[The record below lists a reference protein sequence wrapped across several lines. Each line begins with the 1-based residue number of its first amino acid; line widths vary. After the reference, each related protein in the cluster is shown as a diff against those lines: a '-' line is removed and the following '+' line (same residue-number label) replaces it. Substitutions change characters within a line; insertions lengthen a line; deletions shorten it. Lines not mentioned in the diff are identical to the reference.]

1 MHRLIKSSLPVLIL
15 GLLVG
20 CFALGSTP
28 VGADG
33 ETDVEARKAK
43 ILANLTLQ
51 FPQLKDMSPT
61 MGELNATDFEGL
73 DEGSF
78 VVRGQPQKFL
88 VSSDDTKLYLVQGQ
102 AIDVSRGADEIA
114 AEVAKREEEERKEA
128 SERSAKLSEAV
139 AGEPTRG
146 NTDAAV
152 TIIEFSDFQCPYC
165 SRGAAT
171 VDELLAKYPNDV
183 KFVFKHFPLDFH
195 PWAKPA
201 SIAAICAGNQDHD
214 AFWTLHDKYFEHQK
228 ELTLQN
234 VVTKSKEYLAGSS
247 IDMDAWGTCA
257 GDKESAEYKSAAQQV
272 DADLALGKSLGV
284 SGTPG
289 FFVNG
294 TFLNG
299 AQPASA
305 FEPLIQQAT
314 KAES

>member
-1 MHRLIKSSLPVLIL
+1 MQRLIKSSLPVLIL

-51 FPQLKDMSPT
+51 FPQLKDMAPT
-61 MGELNATDFEGL
+61 MGELKATDFEGL
-73 DEGSF
+73 YEGTF

-88 VSSDDTKLYLVQGQ
+88 VSKDDTQLFLVQGQ
-102 AIDVSRGADEIA
+102 AIDVSRSAEEIQV
-114 AEVAKREEEERKEA
+114 EVAKREEEEMKEA
-128 SERSAKLSEAV
+128 TERSTKLADAV
-139 AGEPTRG
+139 KGEPTRG
-146 NTDAAV
+146 SADAAV

-165 SRGAAT
+165 TRGAAT
-171 VDELLAKYPNDV
+171 VEELLAKYPNDI

-201 SIAAICAGNQDHD
+201 SIAAICAGNQNHD

-228 ELTLQN
+228 ELTLEN
-234 VVTKSKEYLAGSS
+234 VVAKSREYLAGSS
-247 IDMDAWGTCA
+247 VDMDAWATCA
-257 GDKESAEYKSAAQQV
+257 ENKESAEYQSASQQV

-294 TFLNG
+294 VFLNG
-299 AQPASA
+299 AQPAAA
-305 FEPLIQQAT
+305 FEPLIQQAKT
-314 KAES
+314 NS